1 MVVHLSLMK
10 LPDVLLLSLAAAF
23 VIIGI
28 HQVMTV
34 GFGYGYWA
42 IMIALLFFFLY
53 NLRRR
58 KS

>member
-1 MVVHLSLMK
+1 MK

-23 VIIGI
+23 VIIGV

-34 GFGYGYWA
+34 GFGNAYWA
-42 IMIALLFFFLY
+42 LMLALVFFFLY

>member
-1 MVVHLSLMK
+1 MK

-23 VIIGI
+23 IIIGI
-28 HQVMTV
+28 HQVMSV
-34 GFGYGYWA
+34 GFGNSYWA
-42 IMIALLFFFLY
+42 LMLALLFFFLY

>member
-1 MVVHLSLMK
+1 MK
-10 LPDVLLLSLAAAF
+10 LPEVLLLSLAVVF
-23 VIIGI
+23 IIIGI

-34 GFGYGYWA
+34 GFGKAYWA
-42 IMIALLFFFLY
+42 LMGALLFFFLY

>member
-1 MVVHLSLMK
+1 MK
-10 LPDVLLLSLAAAF
+10 LPEVLLLSLAVAF
-23 VIIGI
+23 LIIGI

-34 GFGYGYWA
+34 GFGNAYWA
-42 IMIALLFFFLY
+42 LMIALIFFFLY